1 MGEITKD
8 KYLVRRC
15 MTLLAVVALLFMAA
29 NRVIADGH
37 PHFKLSGKAMG
48 TTWSITVANISREQE
63 ESYFADQ
70 LQQGIAAIIDRV
82 EDQMSTWRPDSEI
95 SRFNKSTQLE
105 WFDVSKETA
114 TVVQAAIKMNQQSG
128 RAFDATI
135 YPLVKLWNFGP
146 DAKKNQ
152 TPTSDEIT
160 AALKLV
166 GSDKIEVRLSPPALR
181 KKIAEV
187 TIDLSAIA
195 KGFGVDQVARY
206 LEKQG
211 LVSYMVEI
219 GGEVR
224 TKGFGPFGNWHIGIT
239 QPQLGEAKSRL
250 VMEPDNEALA
260 TSGDYQNYYEIDG
273 KRISHTIDPRT
284 GQPIEHGLASVSV
297 IAEDCMTADARA
309 TALSVLGPEEGFQLA
324 TKNKWPVYMIVREGG
339 AFVDKMTP
347 EFRLRVRES
356 DDLRQ
361 AATSTTTFVM
371 AAVLFGL
378 AIIGLASGVII
389 SNKRLKGSC
398 GGLAG
403 MKDEHGNTLCE
414 GCTNP
419 AESCLEKIVG
429 TATVDGSDCEV
440 EAAATSEH
448 QQG

>member
-1 MGEITKD
+1 MGVTKQQSI
-8 KYLVRRC
+8 LIRRGL
-15 MTLLAVVALLFMAA
+15 TLAA
-29 NRVIADGH
+29 VIA
-37 PHFKLSGKAMG
+37 LSFVAVENLFARAQQPVVVSGEAMG
-48 TTWSITVANISREQE
+48 TIWHVKVPPLSGTPDEFKREM
-63 ESYFADQ
+63 
-70 LQQGIAAIIDRV
+70 AAVIDRV

-95 SRFNKSTQLE
+95 SQFNQSTQLE
-105 WFDVSKETA
+105 WFPVSKETA

-128 RAFDATI
+128 GAFDATI

-166 GSDKIEVRLSPPALR
+166 GSDKVEVRLSPPALR
-181 KKIAEV
+181 KEIAEV

-206 LEKQG
+206 LENQG

-224 TKGFGPFGNWHIGIT
+224 TKGFGPFDNWRIGIS
-239 QPQLGEAKSRL
+239 QPQMGVAKSRL
-250 VMEPDNEALA
+250 VVEPDDEALA
-260 TSGDYQNYYEIDG
+260 TSGDYQNYYEVDG

-284 GQPIEHGLASVSV
+284 GSPIEHGLASVSV
-297 IAEDCMTADARA
+297 IADDCMTADARA

-324 TKNKWPVYMIVREGG
+324 TKNKWPVYMIVREDG

-347 EFRLRVRES
+347 EFRLRVGES
-356 DDLRQ
+356 DDVRQPTQ
-361 AATSTTTFVM
+361 AATSTTTFVL

-429 TATVDGSDCEV
+429 TAAVDGSDCEV
-440 EAAATSEH
+440 EAAASSEH